1 MHFFILNFIK
11 LRKSKYPNFTSNLMT
26 YEPTEIGKMT
36 FTPMRVT
43 KNEDKTLRTKKKN
56 LAVLPYFT
64 PEDALAPIWNNLIRD
79 MFFSFFKISFLR
91 GQWVTYGQGAAERIE
106 PIRFY
111 YNFSCYPT
119 IETMVKYANLQ
130 LKRLK
135 EEQTPQAS
143 GASSCSVCTPVA
155 ATSTG
160 ATSLATE
167 DAAPVESIKSIFESA
182 ECLLE
187 EIQALTAEIKK
198 GLGPNSSC

>member
-1 MHFFILNFIK
+1 MHFFILIFIK
-11 LRKSKYPNFTSNLMT
+11 LRKSKYPNFTSNSMT
-26 YEPTEIGKMT
+26 DETTEIRKMT

-43 KNEDKTLRTKKKN
+43 KNEDKILRTKKEN
-56 LAVLPYFT
+56 LADLPYFT

-79 MFFSFFKISFLR
+79 MFFSFFQISFLR

-111 YNFSCYPT
+111 YNLCLYPT

-155 ATSTG
+155 ATS
-160 ATSLATE
+160 LATE

-182 ECLLE
+182 ECLLK